1 MGGYYIWLPKV
12 VMFKSAKWCLFR
24 KSVGQSSIL
33 TLLVANLIYPCWLNG
48 LSLLGGFLGVPPM
61 IAAAKQISDQEFC
74 PFLVWIFPIS
84 SHFKPFQDEV
94 APQKPKTKKKMGGP
108 DGRSLL
114 HFSSALWRGR
124 LVPVSII
131 FLAGHQ
137 RCPSHSAPSPGQ
149 AQLGSCLWRLSFGV
163 HVLRHGLELGA
174 VLQGIQKSWRPGDRL
189 KAMTWPST
197 DGKSFP
203 QILDLLEEPRKKVI

>member
-1 MGGYYIWLPKV
+1 
-12 VMFKSAKWCLFR
+12 MFKSAKWCLFR

-149 AQLGSCLWRLSFGV
+149 ARSDPASGVSASEFMCSDMAWNLGLFFRVSRRVG
-163 HVLRHGLELGA
+163 GLAIG
-174 VLQGIQKSWRPGDRL
+174 
-189 KAMTWPST
+189 
-197 DGKSFP
+197 
-203 QILDLLEEPRKKVI
+203 